1 MIARPSVV
9 LPQPLSPTRP
19 TVSPGLMKRLTSST
33 ARTKSLARLK
43 TPCFTGK
50 RTLRLR
56 TSRRFMGWFRT
67 GRVLS
72 FAVPVRAA
80 RGATRDNFPQ
90 HRRINGAV
98 GLGLRATGMK
108 AAAPREA
115 SRLRDVAGDP
125 NQATGWGAEA
135 GH

>member
-9 LPQPLSPTRP
+9 FPQPLSPTRP

-33 ARTKSLARLK
+33 ARTKSLTRLK

-56 TSRRFMGWFRT
+56 TSSRFMGWYRT
-67 GRVLS
+67 GRDRS

-80 RGATRDNFPQ
+80 RGATGDNLPQ
-90 HRRINGAV
+90 HWRINGAV
-98 GLGLRATGMK
+98 GLGLRTTGMK
-108 AAAPREA
+108 ATTAREA

-125 NQATGWGAEA
+125 NQATGWRAEA